1 MQPIEIVVII
11 VCVLIVGGVIGRAI
25 YRKVKHLPSSSCEE
39 CGGCCSSCNGHCQ
52 EAQKLKEVRAEREKA
67 KENFDSKVDT
77 NTNKEETK

>member
-39 CGGCCSSCNGHCQ
+39 CGGCCSSCNGHCA
-52 EAQKLKEVRAEREKA
+52 EAQKLKEVREQREKA
-67 KENFDSKVDT
+67 KADLNTQTDT
-77 NTNKEETK
+77 NTSKEETK